1 MVATCFGLYRLGGF
15 NRVADYRA
23 LELNFVDA
31 TQQLIAA
38 QGELVALQAELASLR
53 QRTELDELADKS
65 SAEELKRLRH
75 QLTGLRRELELYSS
89 LADQTSSGSS
99 VSVYQFVLESTAE
112 AATYRYDLVLTQALA
127 SSQTA
132 AGKVRIALM
141 KELDTRVLVEHEFDF
156 RVFEKF
162 SGTLQEVR
170 ATDLEDAQVVLTVV
184 VDDPAE
190 ETVFKYPLP
199 DLITAVAE

>member
-1 MVATCFGLYRLGGF
+1 MVATCFGLYWLGGV
-15 NRVADYRA
+15 NRVADYRT
-23 LELNFVDA
+23 LELNYVDA

-38 QGELVALQAELASLR
+38 QGELVVLQTELAALR

-89 LADQTSSGSS
+89 LADQTSSSSS
-99 VSVYQFVLESTAE
+99 VSVYQFVMETTAE
-112 AATYRYDLVLTQALA
+112 ATTYRYDLVLTQALTSNQMA
-127 SSQTA
+127 S
-132 AGKVRIALM
+132 GKVRIALA
-141 KELDTRVLVEHEFDF
+141 KEPDALVLVEHGFDF

-162 SGTLQEVR
+162 SGTLQELT
-170 ATDLEDAQVVLTVV
+170 AADLEDVQVVLTVV